1 MDFQNVLSVDD
12 TENGYFNGLN
22 AILLSKKEDIDTFKS
37 KCQKESKSILEVF
50 EATIKDYKQ
59 MTFPCIFV
67 LYNDYEYY
75 PSGTIIFQ
83 SDFKKKKR

>member
-1 MDFQNVLSVDD
+1 MDFQNVSSVDD
-12 TENGYFNGLN
+12 IRIDGLN

-37 KCQKESKSILEVF
+37 KCKKEKSILEEF
-50 EATIKDYKQ
+50 EATIKEYKK

-67 LYNDYEYY
+67 LYNDFEYY
-75 PSGTIIFQ
+75 PSGIIIFQ